1 MVFRTFLLKYG
12 EIGIKGKNRGQ
23 FEDALVS
30 QVRHALAKVEG
41 EFEVS
46 KEQGRI
52 YVNVNG
58 PDDSF
63 DAEEVTEAL
72 QRVFGLVGICQVLK
86 VPVSDADVIAED
98 AVRYI
103 AKTYALTPVPQDGAP
118 AEQPDQESA
127 AADQADAE
135 HPAPDSDSGIPG
147 RGAIT
152 FKVHTRR
159 ANKQYPLNSMEV
171 DALVGERLL
180 SAFPGQMKVDV
191 HQPEVMLYIEIREE
205 VYLYSKIVPGPGG
218 MPVGTNGRAQL
229 LLSGGIDSPV
239 AGWMIAKRGVVLDA
253 TYFHAPP
260 YTSERAKQKVVD
272 LAALVARYAGPIR
285 LHVVNF
291 TDIQLAIYDR
301 CPHDELTIIMRRYMM
316 KIAEQFAKQ
325 DGSMALITGESIG
338 QVASQTIQSL
348 VCTDDAASMPVFRP
362 LIGFDKQD
370 IIDLSLKIGTYDTS
384 IQPFEDCCTIFVA
397 KHPVTKPRLDII
409 KKSEE
414 KLKDVIGELL
424 EKAVQEAETIRI
436 S

>member
-23 FEDALVS
+23 FEDALAA
-30 QVRHALAKVEG
+30 QVRHALEKVEG
-41 EFEVS
+41 DFEVT

-52 YVNVNG
+52 YVNVLG
-58 PDDSF
+58 EDDSF
-63 DAEEVTEAL
+63 DADEVTAAL
-72 QRVFGLVGICQVLK
+72 QKVFGLVGICQVLK
-86 VPVSDADVIAED
+86 APVADPEQTAADAI
-98 AVRYI
+98 RYI
-103 AKTYALTPVPQDGAP
+103 SKTYGLTPAGAEEST
-118 AEQPDQESA
+118 AMEASAGQEVL
-127 AADQADAE
+127 
-135 HPAPDSDSGIPG
+135 
-147 RGAIT
+147 T

-159 ANKQYPLNSMEV
+159 ANKQYPMNSMEV
-171 DALVGERLL
+171 DALVGEQLL
-180 SAFPGQMKVDV
+180 AAYPGKMKVDV
-191 HQPEVMLYIEIREE
+191 HQPDIMVYIEIREE
-205 VYLYSKIVPGPGG
+205 VFIYSKIVPGPGG

-239 AGWMIAKRGVVLDA
+239 AGWMIAKRGVALDA

-272 LAALVARYAGPIR
+272 LAKLVAQYAGPIR

-316 KIAEQFAKQ
+316 KIAEQFAAK
-325 DGSMALITGESIG
+325 DGSMGLITGESIG

-409 KKSEE
+409 KRSEE
-414 KLKDVIGELL
+414 KLKDIIEALV
-424 EKAVQEAETIRI
+424 EKAVEEAETIRI

>member
-23 FEDALVS
+23 FEDALCS
-30 QVRHALAKVEG
+30 QVRHALEKVEG
-41 EFEVS
+41 QFEVS

-52 YVNVNG
+52 YVNVTG
-58 PDDSF
+58 PDDGF
-63 DAEEVTEAL
+63 DADEVTEAL

-86 VPVSDADVIAED
+86 VPVSDPEVIAED
-98 AVRYI
+98 AIRYI
-103 AKTYALTPVPQDGAP
+103 SRTYALEAHG
-118 AEQPDQESA
+118 QEGNIPE
-127 AADQADAE
+127 E
-135 HPAPDSDSGIPG
+135 HPSEKGVLS
-147 RGAIT
+147 

-159 ANKQYPLNSMEV
+159 ANKQYPMSSMEV
-171 DALVGERLL
+171 DALVGERVL
-180 SAFPGQMKVDV
+180 SAFEGKMKVDV
-191 HQPEVMLYIEIREE
+191 HQPDIMLYIEIREE
-205 VYLYSKIVPGPGG
+205 VYIYSKIIPGPGG

-239 AGWMIAKRGVVLDA
+239 AGWMIAKRGVALDA

-260 YTSERAKQKVVD
+260 YTSERAKQKVAD
-272 LAALVARYAGPIR
+272 LAALVALYSGPIR

-291 TDIQLAIYDR
+291 TDIQLAIYDK

-316 KIAEQFAKQ
+316 KIAEEFARQ
-325 DGSMALITGESIG
+325 DSSMALITGESIG

-414 KLKDVIGELL
+414 RLKDIIDELL
-424 EKAVQEAETIRI
+424 QKAIEGAETIRI

>member
-23 FEDALVS
+23 FEDALVR
-30 QVRHALAKVEG
+30 QVQHALKKVEG
-41 EFEVS
+41 EFEVT

-52 YVNVNG
+52 YVNVLG

-63 DAEEVTEAL
+63 DADEVTQAL
-72 QRVFGLVGICQVLK
+72 QKVFGLVGICQVLK
-86 VPVSDADVIAED
+86 VPVADPDVIAED

-103 AKTYALTPVPQDGAP
+103 SRTYSLKP
-118 AEQPDQESA
+118 AGSEGYSPEDVSFPRE
-127 AADQADAE
+127 
-135 HPAPDSDSGIPG
+135 
-147 RGAIT
+147 RMT

-159 ANKQYPLNSMEV
+159 ANKQYPVNSMDV

-180 SAFPGQMKVDV
+180 SAFPGRLQVDV
-191 HQPEVMLYIEIREE
+191 HQPQIMVYIEIREE
-205 VYLYSKIVPGPGG
+205 VYIYSKIVPGPGG

-239 AGWMIAKRGVVLDA
+239 AGWMIAKRGVALDA

-272 LAALVARYAGPIR
+272 LAKLVAQYAGPIR

-291 TDIQLAIYDR
+291 TDIQLAIYDK

-316 KIAEQFAKQ
+316 KIAEQFAGL
-325 DGSMALITGESIG
+325 DDSMGLITGESIG

-348 VCTDDAASMPVFRP
+348 VCTDDAARMPVFRP

-409 KKSEE
+409 KRSEE
-414 KLKDVIGELL
+414 KLKDVIEELV
-424 EKAVQEAETIRI
+424 EKAVEGAETIRI

>member
-23 FEDALVS
+23 FEDALVA
-30 QVRHALAKVEG
+30 QVRHALSRVDG

-52 YVNVNG
+52 YVDVTG
-58 PDDSF
+58 PDDCF
-63 DAEEVTEAL
+63 DPDEVTQAL

-86 VPVSDADVIAED
+86 VPVAEPEVIAEE

-103 AKTYALTPVPQDGAP
+103 DQTYDLTSPV
-118 AEQPDQESA
+118 
-127 AADQADAE
+127 
-135 HPAPDSDSGIPG
+135 
-147 RGAIT
+147 T

-159 ANKQYPLNSMEV
+159 ANKQYPVTSMEV
-171 DALVGERLL
+171 DALVGEKLL
-180 SAFPGQMKVDV
+180 GAFEGKMSVDV
-191 HQPEVMLYIEIREE
+191 HHPDMMVYIEIREE
-205 VYLYSKIVPGPGG
+205 VYIYSRIVPGPGG

-239 AGWMIAKRGVVLDA
+239 AGWMIAKRGVALDA

-272 LAALVARYAGPIR
+272 LARLVARYSGPIR

-291 TDIQLAIYDR
+291 TDIQLEIYDR

-316 KIAEQFAKQ
+316 KIAEAFAKK
-325 DGSMALITGESIG
+325 DGSMGLITGESIG

-348 VCTDDAASMPVFRP
+348 VCTDDAATMPVFRP

-370 IIDLSLKIGTYDTS
+370 IIDVSLKIGTYDTS

-414 KLKDVIGELL
+414 RLSDNIDALMQQAIDG
-424 EKAVQEAETIRI
+424 AETITI

>member
-23 FEDALVS
+23 FEDALAA
-30 QVRHALAKVEG
+30 QVRHALEKVEG
-41 EFEVS
+41 DFEVT

-52 YVNVNG
+52 YVNVLG
-58 PDDSF
+58 EDDSF
-63 DAEEVTEAL
+63 DADEVTAAL
-72 QRVFGLVGICQVLK
+72 QKVFGLVGICQVLK
-86 VPVSDADVIAED
+86 APVADPEQIAED
-98 AVRYI
+98 AIRYI
-103 AKTYALTPVPQDGAP
+103 AKTYGLTPAGAEEST
-118 AEQPDQESA
+118 AMEASAGQEVL
-127 AADQADAE
+127 
-135 HPAPDSDSGIPG
+135 
-147 RGAIT
+147 T

-159 ANKQYPLNSMEV
+159 ANKQYPMNSMEV
-171 DALVGERLL
+171 DALVGEQLL
-180 SAFPGQMKVDV
+180 AAYPGKMKVDV
-191 HQPEVMLYIEIREE
+191 HQPDIMVYIEIREE
-205 VYLYSKIVPGPGG
+205 VFIYSKIVPGPGG

-239 AGWMIAKRGVVLDA
+239 AGWMIAKRGVALDA

-272 LAALVARYAGPIR
+272 LAKLVAQYAGPIR

-316 KIAEQFAKQ
+316 KIAEQFAAK
-325 DGSMALITGESIG
+325 DGSMGLITGESIG

-348 VCTDDAASMPVFRP
+348 VCTDDAATMPVFRP

-409 KKSEE
+409 KRSEE
-414 KLKDVIGELL
+414 KLKDIIDALV
-424 EKAVQEAETIRI
+424 EKAVEEAETIRI
-436 S
+436 V

>member
-23 FEDALVS
+23 FEDALCS
-30 QVRHALAKVEG
+30 QVRHALEKVEG
-41 EFEVS
+41 QFEVS

-52 YVNVNG
+52 YVNVTG
-58 PDDSF
+58 PDDGF
-63 DAEEVTEAL
+63 DADEVTEAL

-86 VPVSDADVIAED
+86 VPVSDPEVIAED
-98 AVRYI
+98 AIRYI
-103 AKTYALTPVPQDGAP
+103 SRTYALEAHG
-118 AEQPDQESA
+118 QEGNIPE
-127 AADQADAE
+127 E
-135 HPAPDSDSGIPG
+135 HPSEKGVLS
-147 RGAIT
+147 

-159 ANKQYPLNSMEV
+159 ANKQYPMSSMEV
-171 DALVGERLL
+171 DALVGERVL
-180 SAFPGQMKVDV
+180 SAFEGKMKVDV
-191 HQPEVMLYIEIREE
+191 HQPDIMLYIEIREE
-205 VYLYSKIVPGPGG
+205 VYIYSKIIPGPGG

-239 AGWMIAKRGVVLDA
+239 AGWMIAKRGVALDA

-260 YTSERAKQKVVD
+260 YTSERAKQKVAD
-272 LAALVARYAGPIR
+272 LAALVALYSGPIR

-291 TDIQLAIYDR
+291 TDIQLAIYDK

-316 KIAEQFAKQ
+316 KIAEEFARQ
-325 DGSMALITGESIG
+325 DSSMALITGESIG

-348 VCTDDAASMPVFRP
+348 VCTDDAATMPVFRP

-414 KLKDVIGELL
+414 RLKDIIDELL
-424 EKAVQEAETIRI
+424 QKAIEGAETIRI

>member
-23 FEDALVS
+23 FEDALAA
-30 QVRHALAKVEG
+30 QVRHALEKVEG
-41 EFEVS
+41 DFEVT

-52 YVNVNG
+52 YVNVLG
-58 PDDSF
+58 EDDSF
-63 DAEEVTEAL
+63 DADEVTAAL
-72 QRVFGLVGICQVLK
+72 QKVFGLVGICQVLK
-86 VPVSDADVIAED
+86 APVADPEQIAED
-98 AVRYI
+98 AIRYI
-103 AKTYALTPVPQDGAP
+103 SKTYGLTPAGAEEST
-118 AEQPDQESA
+118 AMEASSGQEVL
-127 AADQADAE
+127 
-135 HPAPDSDSGIPG
+135 
-147 RGAIT
+147 T

-159 ANKQYPLNSMEV
+159 ANKQYPMNSMEV
-171 DALVGERLL
+171 DALVGEQLL
-180 SAFPGQMKVDV
+180 AAYPGKMEVDV
-191 HQPEVMLYIEIREE
+191 HQPDIMVYIEIREE
-205 VYLYSKIVPGPGG
+205 VFIYSKIVPGPGG

-239 AGWMIAKRGVVLDA
+239 AGWMIAKRGVALDA

-272 LAALVARYAGPIR
+272 LAKLVAQYAGPIR

-291 TDIQLAIYDR
+291 TDIQLAIYEK

-316 KIAEQFAKQ
+316 RIAEHLAYEN
-325 DGSMALITGESIG
+325 GCLGLITGESIG

-409 KKSEE
+409 KRSEE
-414 KLKDVIGELL
+414 KLKDIIEALV
-424 EKAVQEAETIRI
+424 EKAVEEAETIRI

>member
-23 FEDALVS
+23 FEEALVS

-41 EFEVS
+41 EFEVTR
-46 KEQGRI
+46 EQGRI
-52 YVNVNG
+52 YVNVRG
-58 PDDSF
+58 EDDSF
-63 DAEEVTEAL
+63 DADEVCEAL

-86 VPVSDADVIAED
+86 VPVADADVIAED
-98 AVRYI
+98 VIRYM
-103 AKTYALTPVPQDGAP
+103 AGTYSLTPVSSDEDGEGKESLPGRRDTPGQD
-118 AEQPDQESA
+118 A
-127 AADQADAE
+127 AARQDAL
-135 HPAPDSDSGIPG
+135 
-147 RGAIT
+147 T

-159 ANKQYPLNSMEV
+159 ANKQFPMNSMDV
-171 DALVGERLL
+171 DALVGEKLL
-180 SAFPGQMKVDV
+180 SAFPGRMKVDV
-191 HQPEVMLYIEIREE
+191 HHPEVMVYIEIREE
-205 VYLYSKIVPGPGG
+205 VYIYSKIVPGPGG

-239 AGWMIAKRGVVLDA
+239 AGWMIAKRGVALDA

-272 LAALVARYAGPIR
+272 LAKLVARYSGPIR

-301 CPHDELTIIMRRYMM
+301 CPHDELTIIMRRFMM
-316 KIAEQFAKQ
+316 KIAERFAKK
-325 DGSMALITGESIG
+325 DGSMGLITGESIG

-348 VCTDDAASMPVFRP
+348 VCTDEAADMPVFRP

-409 KKSEE
+409 LKSET
-414 KLKDVIGELL
+414 KLADVIDALV
-424 EKAVQEAETIRI
+424 EKAVEEAETIRI

>member
-23 FEDALVS
+23 FEDALAA
-30 QVRHALAKVEG
+30 QVRHALEKVEG
-41 EFEVS
+41 DFEVT

-52 YVNVNG
+52 YVNVLG
-58 PDDSF
+58 EDDSF
-63 DAEEVTEAL
+63 DADEVTAAL
-72 QRVFGLVGICQVLK
+72 QKVFGLVGICQVLK
-86 VPVSDADVIAED
+86 APVADPEQIAED
-98 AVRYI
+98 AIRYI
-103 AKTYALTPVPQDGAP
+103 SKTYGLTPAGAEEST
-118 AEQPDQESA
+118 AMEASAGQEVL
-127 AADQADAE
+127 
-135 HPAPDSDSGIPG
+135 
-147 RGAIT
+147 T

-159 ANKQYPLNSMEV
+159 ANKQYPMNSMEV
-171 DALVGERLL
+171 DALVGEQLL
-180 SAFPGQMKVDV
+180 AAYPGKMKVDV
-191 HQPEVMLYIEIREE
+191 HQPDIMVYIEIREE
-205 VYLYSKIVPGPGG
+205 VFIYSKIVPGPGG

-239 AGWMIAKRGVVLDA
+239 AGWMIAKRGVALDA

-272 LAALVARYAGPIR
+272 LAKLVAQYAGPIR

-316 KIAEQFAKQ
+316 KIAEQFAAK
-325 DGSMALITGESIG
+325 DGSMGLITGESIG

-409 KKSEE
+409 KRSEE
-414 KLKDVIGELL
+414 KLKDIIDALV
-424 EKAVQEAETIRI
+424 EKAVEEAETIRI
-436 S
+436 V

>member
-23 FEDALVS
+23 FEDALVA
-30 QVRHALAKVEG
+30 QVRHALSRVDG

-52 YVNVNG
+52 YVDVTG
-58 PDDSF
+58 PDDCF
-63 DAEEVTEAL
+63 DPDEVTQAL

-86 VPVSDADVIAED
+86 VPVAEPEVIAEE

-103 AKTYALTPVPQDGAP
+103 DQTYDLTSPV
-118 AEQPDQESA
+118 
-127 AADQADAE
+127 
-135 HPAPDSDSGIPG
+135 
-147 RGAIT
+147 T

-159 ANKQYPLNSMEV
+159 ANKQYPVTSMEV
-171 DALVGERLL
+171 DALVGEKLL
-180 SAFPGQMKVDV
+180 GAFEGKMSVDV
-191 HQPEVMLYIEIREE
+191 HHPDMMVYIEIREE
-205 VYLYSKIVPGPGG
+205 VYIYSKIVPGPGG

-239 AGWMIAKRGVVLDA
+239 AGWMIAKRGVALDA

-272 LAALVARYAGPIR
+272 LARLVARYSGPIR

-291 TDIQLAIYDR
+291 TDIQLEIYDR

-316 KIAEQFAKQ
+316 KIAEAFAKK
-325 DGSMALITGESIG
+325 DGSMGLITGESIG

-348 VCTDDAASMPVFRP
+348 VCTDDAATMPVFRP

-370 IIDLSLKIGTYDTS
+370 IIDVSLKIGTYDTS
-384 IQPFEDCCTIFVA
+384 IQPIEDCCTIFVA

-414 KLKDVIGELL
+414 RLSDNIDALMQQAIDG
-424 EKAVQEAETIRI
+424 AETITI

>member
-23 FEDALVS
+23 FEDALAA
-30 QVRHALAKVEG
+30 QVRHALEKVEG
-41 EFEVS
+41 DFEVT

-52 YVNVNG
+52 YVNVLG
-58 PDDSF
+58 EDDSF
-63 DAEEVTEAL
+63 DADEVTAAL
-72 QRVFGLVGICQVLK
+72 QKVFGLVGICQVLK
-86 VPVSDADVIAED
+86 APVADPEQIAED
-98 AVRYI
+98 AIRYI
-103 AKTYALTPVPQDGAP
+103 SKTYGLTPAGAEEST
-118 AEQPDQESA
+118 AMEVSSGQEVL
-127 AADQADAE
+127 
-135 HPAPDSDSGIPG
+135 
-147 RGAIT
+147 T

-159 ANKQYPLNSMEV
+159 ANKQYPMNSMEV
-171 DALVGERLL
+171 DALVGEQLL
-180 SAFPGQMKVDV
+180 AAYPGKMKVDV
-191 HQPEVMLYIEIREE
+191 HQPDIMVYIEIREE
-205 VYLYSKIVPGPGG
+205 VFIYSKIVPGPGG

-239 AGWMIAKRGVVLDA
+239 AGWMIAKRGVALDA

-272 LAALVARYAGPIR
+272 LAKLVAQYAGPIR

-316 KIAEQFAKQ
+316 KIAEQFAAK
-325 DGSMALITGESIG
+325 DGSMGLITGESIG

-409 KKSEE
+409 KRSEE
-414 KLKDVIGELL
+414 KLKDIIEALV
-424 EKAVQEAETIRI
+424 EKAVEEAETIRI

>member
-23 FEDALVS
+23 FEDALAA
-30 QVRHALAKVEG
+30 QVRHALEKVEG
-41 EFEVS
+41 DFEVT

-52 YVNVNG
+52 YVNVLG
-58 PDDSF
+58 EDDSF
-63 DAEEVTEAL
+63 DADEVTAVL
-72 QRVFGLVGICQVLK
+72 QKVFGLVGICQVLK
-86 VPVSDADVIAED
+86 APVADPEQIAED
-98 AVRYI
+98 AIRYI
-103 AKTYALTPVPQDGAP
+103 SKTYGLTPAGAEEST
-118 AEQPDQESA
+118 AMEASAGQEVL
-127 AADQADAE
+127 
-135 HPAPDSDSGIPG
+135 
-147 RGAIT
+147 T

-159 ANKQYPLNSMEV
+159 ANKQYPMNSMEV
-171 DALVGERLL
+171 DALVGEQLL
-180 SAFPGQMKVDV
+180 AAYPGKMKVDV
-191 HQPEVMLYIEIREE
+191 HQPDIMVYIEIREE
-205 VYLYSKIVPGPGG
+205 VFIYSKIVPGPGG

-239 AGWMIAKRGVVLDA
+239 AGWMIAKRGVALDA

-272 LAALVARYAGPIR
+272 LAKLVAQYAGPIR

-316 KIAEQFAKQ
+316 KIAEQFAAK
-325 DGSMALITGESIG
+325 DGSMGLITGESIG

-409 KKSEE
+409 KRSEE
-414 KLKDVIGELL
+414 KLKDIIDALV
-424 EKAVQEAETIRI
+424 EKAVEEAETIRI
-436 S
+436 V